1 MPVRNI
7 AAAIVAVLASISA
20 LCASAP
26 ALAAPHVDGH
36 FPTPT
41 FDGSNAKIAAGPDGN
56 MWLPVNE
63 GEFDVVSIG
72 PDGSVTPFKLGP
84 EIENALGIAA
94 GPDGRMWVTATN
106 KIGSFAPA
114 NPEGTIDVDTVPSI
128 TSNSPIVAGPDGQ
141 MWAAASNA
149 IVHFSV
155 SAPDKAEPFSVPGLQ
170 PKDIDVAGS
179 LLVVADST
187 PRIVTMTTSGVEKD
201 YTIGHF
207 NGTLMEQQG
216 NSQGVA
222 GGPNGQIAFSQPG
235 TPPEQIGLISPP
247 NPAQSFERDGDP
259 FGVALGSDLA
269 YWVALSAA
277 EGVQR
282 LTPDGTSTF
291 LGGLPPKF
299 FPRQIAPG
307 PNNTLWVTLEK
318 PVENYEV
325 ARISGLEPPVKPIP
339 TGLPGSL
346 RPDTK
351 IDKGP
356 KGKVR
361 TRGKRAS
368 VKFRFSSTTAGATFE
383 CALVKKPAK
392 KGKKTPKPK
401 FRGCRSPKKLK
412 LRPGRYRFSVRA
424 VSGGLVDPTPATR
437 SFRVIHVR

>member
-1 MPVRNI
+1 MT
-7 AAAIVAVLASISA
+7 AAV
-20 LCASAP
+20 ASAV
-26 ALAAPHVDGH
+26 PHVDGH
-36 FPTPT
+36 FPTPE

-56 MWLPVNE
+56 MWLLVNE
-63 GEFDVVSIG
+63 GEFDVARIG

-94 GPDGRMWVTATN
+94 GPDGRMWVTANN

-114 NPEGTIDVDTVPSI
+114 NPEGTIVVDTVLSI

-149 IVHFSV
+149 IVHFSPTPPV
-155 SAPDKAEPFSVPGLQ
+155 KAEVISVPGLQ

-179 LLVVADST
+179 LLVVADFA
-187 PRIVTMTTSGVEKD
+187 PRIVTMTTSGVEQD

-207 NGTLMEQQG
+207 NQGLMTQEG
-216 NSQGVA
+216 SSQGVA
-222 GGPNGQIAFSQPG
+222 GGPNGQIAFTQPG
-235 TPPEQIGLISPP
+235 AAPEQIGLINPP
-247 NPAQSFERDGDP
+247 NPAQSFVRDGDP
-259 FGVALGSDLA
+259 FGVALGSDMA
-269 YWVALSAA
+269 YWIPLAAA

-282 LTPDGTSTF
+282 LMPDGTSTF
-291 LGGLPPKF
+291 LGGLPAKF
-299 FPRQIAPG
+299 SPRQIAAG
-307 PNNTLWVTLEK
+307 PNNTLWVTMEI
-318 PVENYEV
+318 PTETYEV
-325 ARISGLEPPVKPIP
+325 ARISGLEPPVKPAGQGQPIA
-339 TGLPGSL
+339 
-346 RPDTK
+346 PDTR

-356 KGKVR
+356 RKKVR
-361 TRGKRAS
+361 TKGKRAS

-401 FRGCRSPKKLK
+401 FRSCKSPKKLK

-437 SFRVIHVR
+437 SFRVIHVG